1 MALIKTPD
9 GGFYLDDSQFAVDY
23 EANVVTIVGGGPGP
37 DPGSGYLPL
46 TGGEMEGPLILQDG
60 SPAVS
65 EAGVQQTVDQSV
77 QEAMAGIA
85 IATESQP
92 GTVLSSLVENQINV
106 TPQGVMEVNSVNLSK
121 IVQTPG
127 DDLYLQSGNSV
138 FA

>member
-37 DPGSGYLPL
+37 DPGTGYLPL
-46 TGGEMEGPLILQDG
+46 TGGEMKGPLILQDG
-60 SPAVS
+60 SLAIS
-65 EAGVQQTVDQSV
+65 EAGVQQIVEQSV

-85 IATESQP
+85 IATDSRP
-92 GTVLSSLVENQINV
+92 GTVLSSLEENQINV
-106 TPQGVMEVNSVNLSK
+106 NPQGVMEVNSVNLSK

-127 DDLYLQSGNSV
+127 DELYLQSGNSV

>member
-1 MALIKTPD
+1 MDKVYDLI
-9 GGFYLDDSQFAVDY
+9 
-23 EANVVTIVGGGPGP
+23 IVGGGPGP

-65 EAGVQQTVDQSV
+65 EANVQQIVDQSV
-77 QEAMAGIA
+77 QEAVANIG
-85 IATESQP
+85 IATEAQP
-92 GTVLSSLVENQINV
+92 GTVLSSIEENQINV
-106 TPQGVMEVNSVNLSK
+106 NPQGVMEVNSVNLSK

-127 DDLYLQSGNSV
+127 DELYLQSGDSI

>member
-37 DPGSGYLPL
+37 DPGTGYLPL

-85 IATESQP
+85 IATDSRP
-92 GTVLSSLVENQINV
+92 GTVLSSLEENRISVN
-106 TPQGVMEVNSVNLSK
+106 PQGVMEVNNINLSK

-127 DDLYLQSGNSV
+127 DELYLQSGNSA

>member
-37 DPGSGYLPL
+37 DPGTGYLPL
-46 TGGEMEGPLILQDG
+46 TGGEMKGPLILQDG

-85 IATESQP
+85 IATDSQP
-92 GTVLSSLVENQINV
+92 GTVLSSLEENRINV
-106 TPQGVMEVNSVNLSK
+106 NPQGVMEVNNINLSK

-127 DDLYLQSGNSV
+127 DELYLQSGNSV

>member
-37 DPGSGYLPL
+37 DPGTGYLPL

-85 IATESQP
+85 IATNSQP
-92 GTVLSSLVENQINV
+92 GTVLSSLGENQINV
-106 TPQGVMEVNSVNLSK
+106 TPQGVMEVNNINLSK

-127 DDLYLQSGNSV
+127 DELYLQSGNSV

>member
-37 DPGSGYLPL
+37 DPGTGYLPL

-85 IATESQP
+85 IATDSRP
-92 GTVLSSLVENQINV
+92 GTVLSSLEENRISVN
-106 TPQGVMEVNSVNLSK
+106 PQGVMEVNNINLSK

-127 DDLYLQSGNSV
+127 DELYLQSGNSV